1 MVDTLKLSY
10 GEDWEVEIASI
21 KRECVKRASEEQEKN
36 YKDGLGNEEIEW
48 TTKFTIMDYKKII
61 EQHWS
66 KPRREEGDAFKYFQE
81 VFAIDVGLG
90 FNSKAEKIKWIAQF
104 NKYRNLWAHKGTKEK
119 GLNKDEVEFLK
130 KVYDFFELNG

>member
-1 MVDTLKLSY
+1 M
-10 GEDWEVEIASI
+10 
-21 KRECVKRASEEQEKN
+21 
-36 YKDGLGNEEIEW
+36 GNEEIEW
-48 TTKFTIMDYKKII
+48 TTKFNIMDYKKII

-66 KPRREEGDAFKYFQE
+66 KPPKKEGDKFKHFQE

-90 FNSKAEKIKWIAQF
+90 FNSKTEKTKWIAQF

-130 KVYDFFELNG
+130 QIYDFFELNG